1 MIYNIF
7 DVTLMKATGVSGY
20 EVPVD
25 CVAFKTVDSA
35 TYRDGIDAMNYPV
48 YAPYGDKTVSLSY
61 ENWIRLKFSLK
72 PKYKDCLYSDGI
84 YIREIDPCTKE
95 PTITKFTTVTNI
107 KVWLNFV
114 NMPGFSIF
122 YGLTPTYIKPVQTIS
137 TVATTDLST
146 FEMSEFD
153 GTNLPPVL
161 INGLSTV
168 PVNTLLSNE
177 SEYVVFQL
185 QLRKG
190 LPYMN
195 SNQIIKFKIN
205 YDVT

>member
-1 MIYNIF
+1 MIYDIF
-7 DVTLMKATGVSGY
+7 DVTLMKATGTSGY

-35 TYRDGIDAMNYPV
+35 TYRDGWDAMNYPV
-48 YAPYGDKTVSLSY
+48 YAPYGGQSVSLSY

-72 PKYKDCLYSDGI
+72 EEYKDCLYADGI
-84 YIREIDPCTKE
+84 YIREIDHCTKE

-107 KVWLNFV
+107 KVWLDFV
-114 NMPGFSIF
+114 NMPGYSIF
-122 YGLTPTYIKPVQTIS
+122 FGLTPTYVKPVQTAS
-137 TVATTDLST
+137 VVATTDLST

-153 GTNLPPVL
+153 GSQLPPVL

-195 SNQIIKFKIN
+195 NHQVIKFKIN
-205 YDVT
+205 YDVA

>member
-1 MIYNIF
+1 MIYDLF
-7 DVTLMKATGVSGY
+7 DITLMKATGASGY

-35 TYRDGIDAMNYPV
+35 TYRDGFDAMNYPI
-48 YAPYGDKTVSLSY
+48 YAPYGHETVSTSY
-61 ENWIRLKFSLK
+61 ENWIRLKFTLK
-72 PKYKDCLYSDGI
+72 EEYKDGLYPSGVI
-84 YIREIDPCTKE
+84 IKEIDSCTRE
-95 PTITKFTTVTNI
+95 PTITKFTTVSNI
-107 KVWLNFV
+107 KVWLEYA

-122 YGLTPTYIKPVQTIS
+122 YGLSPTYMKPVKTVS

-153 GTNLPPVL
+153 GTDLPPVL
-161 INGLSTV
+161 VDGLSSI
-168 PVNTLLSNE
+168 PINDLLANE

-190 LPYMN
+190 MTYQN
-195 SNQIIKFKIN
+195 AHQVIKFKIH

>member
-1 MIYNIF
+1 MIYDIF
-7 DVTLMKATGVSGY
+7 DVTLMKATGASGY

-35 TYRDGIDAMNYPV
+35 TYRDGFDAMNYPI
-48 YAPYGDKTVSLSY
+48 YSPYGNETVSTSY
-61 ENWIRLKFSLK
+61 ENWIRLKFTLK
-72 PKYKDCLYSDGI
+72 EEYKDCLYPSGV

-95 PTITKFTTVTNI
+95 PTITKFTTISNI

-114 NMPGFSIF
+114 NMPGYSIF
-122 YGLTPTYIKPVQTIS
+122 YGLTPTYVKPVKTIS

-153 GTNLPPVL
+153 GTDLPPVL
-161 INGLSTV
+161 VNGQSSVSL
-168 PVNTLLSNE
+168 NDLLAGE
-177 SEYVVFQL
+177 TEYIVFQL

-190 LPYMN
+190 FDYMN
-195 SNQIIKFKIN
+195 NHQVIKFKIN
-205 YDVT
+205 YDVR

>member
-1 MIYNIF
+1 
-7 DVTLMKATGVSGY
+7 MKATGASGY

-35 TYRDGIDAMNYPV
+35 TYRDGMDAMNYPI
-48 YAPYGDKTVSLSY
+48 YAPFGPETVSTSY
-61 ENWIRLKFSLK
+61 ENWIRLKFTLK
-72 PKYKDCLYSDGI
+72 EEYKDGLYPSGV

-95 PTITKFTTVTNI
+95 PTVSHFTTISNI
-107 KVWLNFV
+107 KVWLEFV

-122 YGLTPTYIKPVQTIS
+122 YGLSETYVKPVKTIS

-153 GTNLPPVL
+153 GTDLPPVL
-161 INGLSTV
+161 VNGQSSVSL
-168 PVNTLLSNE
+168 NDLLAGE
-177 SEYVVFQL
+177 TEYIVFQL

-190 LPYMN
+190 MTYQN
-195 SNQIIKFKIN
+195 AHQVIEFRIN